1 MKVDNNNG
9 HLGRYREWGRPAAHP
24 PATPRRRDGNINGF
38 LARFRRYL
46 ARALRRQRAAAI
58 HTYASNG
65 RFLFRSQL
73 MRSAKV
79 VPVRTETVKY

>member
-1 MKVDNNNG
+1 MKVDLLTTRTTATDNG
-9 HLGRYREWGRPAAHP
+9 HLGS
-24 PATPRRRDGNINGF
+24 INGF
-38 LARFRRYL
+38 LARFRRYR

-79 VPVRTETVKY
+79 VPVCTETVKY